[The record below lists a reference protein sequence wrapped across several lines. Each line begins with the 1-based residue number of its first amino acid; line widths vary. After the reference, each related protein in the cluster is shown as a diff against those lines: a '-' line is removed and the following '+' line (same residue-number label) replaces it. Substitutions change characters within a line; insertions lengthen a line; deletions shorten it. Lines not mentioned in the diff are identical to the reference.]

1 MDGSHSPAARNQLD
15 WRSVRVLDA
24 GKRAPID
31 MILAWLKRI
40 LEVGI
45 LMFLKKIGWQAAL
58 WVVLGVLGLIVLVV
72 VLVVVIF
79 LLVF

>member
-1 MDGSHSPAARNQLD
+1 M
-15 WRSVRVLDA
+15 
-24 GKRAPID
+24 D

-45 LMFLKKIGWQAAL
+45 LVFLKKIGWQAAL
-58 WVVLGVLGLIVLVV
+58 WVVLGVLALIVLVV
-72 VLVVVIF
+72 VLLVVIF